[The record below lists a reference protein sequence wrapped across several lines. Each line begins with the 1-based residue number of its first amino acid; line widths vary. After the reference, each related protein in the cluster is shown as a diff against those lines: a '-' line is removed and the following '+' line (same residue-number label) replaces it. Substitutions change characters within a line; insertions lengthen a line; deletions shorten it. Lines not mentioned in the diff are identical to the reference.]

1 MLDFVWS
8 CDHPS
13 LTYELIE
20 KTRTGNEWCFR
31 NMDNQHPKLSQF
43 MTQFPVSIGKSSFRI
58 KESLMWTKK
67 ISWYEQLLAKQ
78 YACHCTLDVTLWLKD
93 HLGNVWSCKYCSVH
107 VNISVRLYK
116 ECYHCWPWQ
125 YLVNH
130 PSHCAIVPLDSILMW
145 DWHELGLLVL
155 FICLDVNKKTKAKSL
170 CSINWK
176 LLLPQQ
182 TAGWNFDCTMCFK
195 WLHQNRDVLRGKTN
209 DQLNASEPHLS
220 VFVTSTEMTLGWE
233 FWETL
238 GYAAWRRWFS
248 WQCFF

>member
-13 LTYELIE
+13 LTYELIK

-31 NMDNQHPKLSQF
+31 NMDNQHPQLSQF
-43 MTQFPVSIGKSSFRI
+43 VTQSPVSIGKSSFRI
-58 KESLMWTKK
+58 KESLMLT
-67 ISWYEQLLAKQ
+67 LQ
-78 YACHCTLDVTLWLKD
+78 YTYDCTLDVTLLLKD

-107 VNISVRLYK
+107 VNISVRLYI
-116 ECYHCWPWQ
+116 ESHQCWPWQ

-145 DWHELGLLVL
+145 DWHELRLLVL

-182 TAGWNFDCTMCFK
+182 TVGWNFDCTMGFK
-195 WLHQNRDVLRGKTN
+195 WIHQNHDVLRGKTN
-209 DQLNASEPHLS
+209 DQLNAS
-220 VFVTSTEMTLGWE
+220 
-233 FWETL
+233 
-238 GYAAWRRWFS
+238 
-248 WQCFF
+248 